1 MLRSAQEK
9 PHCHLTV
16 GDWAQSAAMS
26 GRQDAESFWPM
37 LRPSDKTPIDAADAV
52 PVASSSEEGDTG
64 ANRPSAV
71 KRPRGRPR
79 RTTAKQPSAVE
90 RPRRIAK
97 RPSAV
102 GRPHGTTAT
111 RPAAFMKRPAK
122 GPPESTS
129 TSRPSTSKGNYC
141 MIQSFGNGPFR
152 IRIRQGRQIVVS
164 IKSTIHGKEC
174 LKSWGTECLRRLNE
188 GHDVASVKHWLKVQT
203 AMACSSSIAPDP
215 KDLN

>member
-129 TSRPSTSKGNYC
+129 TSRPSTSKGNYYIVRLAGGAIGFAIRQRRRYI
-141 MIQSFGNGPFR
+141 MQIQSKTRGHL
-152 IRIRQGRQIVVS
+152 
-164 IKSTIHGKEC
+164 T
-174 LKSWGTECLRRLNE
+174 KSWADGCIERLNA
-188 GHDVASVKHWLKVQT
+188 GHAVKNVKQWLGQQK
-203 AMACSSSIAPDP
+203 AAACSAPTAPDP
-215 KDLN
+215 EDLN